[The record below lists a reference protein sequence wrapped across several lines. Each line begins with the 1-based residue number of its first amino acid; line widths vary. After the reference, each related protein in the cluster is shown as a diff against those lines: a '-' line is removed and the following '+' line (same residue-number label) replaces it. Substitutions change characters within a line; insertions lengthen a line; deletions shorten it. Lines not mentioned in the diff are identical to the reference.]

1 MHADITRAYAHGR
14 IMVGSGQRI
23 TLPAVTARACACTA
37 FRGDNQFS
45 IYPAQHNSLCAQEVR
60 QWHALATSMPP
71 GECELLYGRA
81 GYLYCLLYLCKHV
94 SPEAADASMV
104 RTTPMHCAFR
114 AAHPS
119 SCLLQLRLV
128 QG

>member
-1 MHADITRAYAHGR
+1 MYARRHYKGGR
-14 IMVGSGQRI
+14 TMVSGERI
-23 TLPAVTARACACTA
+23 TLTATTARACACTA
-37 FRGDNQFS
+37 FCGGIQFN
-45 IYPAQHNSLCAQEVR
+45 IHAGQHSNLCAQEVK

-94 SPEAADASMV
+94 SPKAADASMV
-104 RTTPMHCAFR
+104 RTTPMRSALR

-119 SCLLQLRLV
+119 SCLLQLGLV